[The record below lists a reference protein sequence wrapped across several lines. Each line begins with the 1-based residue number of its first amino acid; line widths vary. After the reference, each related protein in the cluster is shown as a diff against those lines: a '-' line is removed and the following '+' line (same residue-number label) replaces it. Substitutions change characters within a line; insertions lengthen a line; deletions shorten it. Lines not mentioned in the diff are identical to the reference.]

1 MLAHPAVLG
10 SRILPRSSVAGLAS
24 VIGFAFLTAALAQW
38 EIVLGFT
45 PVPITGQTLGVVLA
59 GATLGSRNG
68 AASMG
73 LYWIL
78 GAIGLPFYSGG
89 GSGWEVATGS
99 TAGYL
104 VGFVVAAWLV
114 GRLAEHRQ
122 DREVLTAIPAI
133 LAGSVVIYM
142 FGVAWLMSSLDVDLA
157 QGLAWGFTPFVIG
170 DLLKV
175 VLAGTLL
182 PGLWKLL
189 GDRG

>member
-1 MLAHPAVLG
+1 MLAYPAVLG
-10 SRILPRSSVAGLAS
+10 ARILPRSSVATAAS
-24 VIGFAFLTAALAQW
+24 VIGFALLTAALAQW
-38 EIVLGFT
+38 EIPLGFT

-89 GSGWEVATGS
+89 DGGWEAATGS

-104 VGFVVAAWLV
+104 VGFVLAAWLV
-114 GRLAEHRQ
+114 GKLAEHRQ
-122 DREVLTAIPAI
+122 DRKVLTAIPAI

-157 QGLAWGFTPFVIG
+157 QGLAWGFTPFVVG

-175 VLAGTLL
+175 ALAGTLL

>member
-10 SRILPRSSVAGLAS
+10 TRVLPRSSIMTVASIIGL
-24 VIGFAFLTAALAQW
+24 AFLTAVLAQW
-38 EIVLGFT
+38 EIPLGFT

-68 AASMG
+68 AMSMG

-78 GAIGLPFYSGG
+78 GALGLPFYAGG
-89 GSGWEVATGS
+89 AGGWEAATGS

-104 VGFVVAAWLV
+104 VGFVVAAWV
-114 GRLAEHRQ
+114 IGKLAESRQ
-122 DREVLTAIPAI
+122 DRKVLTAIPAI
-133 LAGSVVIYM
+133 LTGSVIIYL
-142 FGVAWLMSSLDVDLA
+142 FGVGWLMISLDVDLA

-175 VLAGTLL
+175 AAAGVVL
-182 PGLWKLL
+182 PGIWKLL
-189 GDRG
+189 GDK

>member
-1 MLAHPAVLG
+1 M
-10 SRILPRSSVAGLAS
+10 AS
-24 VIGFAFLTAALAQW
+24 VIGFAFFTAGLAQW
-38 EIVLGFT
+38 EIPLGFT

-89 GSGWEVATGS
+89 DGGWQAATGS

-104 VGFVVAAWLV
+104 VGFVVSAWLV
-114 GRLAEHRQ
+114 GKLAESRQ
-122 DREVLTAIPAI
+122 DRKVLTAIPAI
-133 LAGSVVIYM
+133 LAGSVVIYIL
-142 FGVAWLMSSLDVDLA
+142 GVGWLMRSLDVDLA
-157 QGLAWGFTPFVIG
+157 QGLAWGFTPFVVG
-170 DLLKV
+170 DLLKIA
-175 VLAGTLL
+175 LAGTLL

-189 GDRG
+189 DDRD

>member
-1 MLAHPAVLG
+1 MLSHPAVLG
-10 SRILPRSSVAGLAS
+10 SRILPRSSIATMAS
-24 VIGFAFLTAALAQW
+24 VIGFAFFTAGLAQW
-38 EIVLGFT
+38 EIPLGFT

-89 GSGWEVATGS
+89 DGGWQAATGS

-104 VGFVVAAWLV
+104 VGFVVSAWLV
-114 GRLAEHRQ
+114 GKLAESRQ
-122 DREVLTAIPAI
+122 DRKVLTAIPAI
-133 LAGSVVIYM
+133 LAGSVVIYIL
-142 FGVAWLMSSLDVDLA
+142 GVGWLMRSLDVDLA
-157 QGLAWGFTPFVIG
+157 QGLAWGFTPFVVG
-170 DLLKV
+170 DLLKIA
-175 VLAGTLL
+175 LAGTLL

-189 GDRG
+189 DDRD

>member
-10 SRILPRSSVAGLAS
+10 SRILPRSSVATLAS
-24 VIGFAFLTAALAQW
+24 VVGFAFLTAALAQW
-38 EIVLGFT
+38 QIPLGFT

-73 LYWIL
+73 LYWVF

-89 GSGWEVATGS
+89 DGGWEAATGS

-114 GRLAEHRQ
+114 GKLAENRQ
-122 DREVLTAIPAI
+122 DRKVLTAIPAI

-142 FGVAWLMSSLDVDLA
+142 FGVSWLMSSLDVDLA
-157 QGLAWGFTPFVIG
+157 QGLAWGFAPFVVG
-170 DLLKV
+170 DLLKIA
-175 VLAGTLL
+175 LAGTLL

>member
-99 TAGYL
+99 TDGYL

>member
-10 SRILPRSSVAGLAS
+10 SRILPRSSIATAAS
-24 VIGFAFLTAALAQW
+24 VIGFAFVTAALAQW
-38 EIVLGFT
+38 QIPLGFT

-89 GSGWEVATGS
+89 EGGWEAATGS

-114 GRLAEHRQ
+114 GKLAEHRQ
-122 DREVLTAIPAI
+122 DRKVLTAIPAI

-175 VLAGTLL
+175 AVAGTLL

>member
-10 SRILPRSSVAGLAS
+10 SRILPRSSIATAAS
-24 VIGFAFLTAALAQW
+24 VIGFAFVTAALAQW
-38 EIVLGFT
+38 QIPLGFT

-89 GSGWEVATGS
+89 EGGWEAATGS

-114 GRLAEHRQ
+114 GKLAEHRQ
-122 DREVLTAIPAI
+122 DRKVLTAIPAI
-133 LAGSVVIYM
+133 LARSVVIYM

-175 VLAGTLL
+175 AVAGTLL

>member
-10 SRILPRSSVAGLAS
+10 ARILPRSSVATAAS
-24 VIGFAFLTAALAQW
+24 VIGFALLTAALAQW
-38 EIVLGFT
+38 EIPLGFT

-89 GSGWEVATGS
+89 DGGWEAATGS

-104 VGFVVAAWLV
+104 VGFVLAAWLV
-114 GRLAEHRQ
+114 GKLAEHRQ
-122 DREVLTAIPAI
+122 DRKVLTAIPAI

-157 QGLAWGFTPFVIG
+157 QGLAWGFTPFVVG

-175 VLAGTLL
+175 ALAGTLL